1 MSEAKN
7 SRVHNTETLA
17 AEHERVGRAAVEIV
31 ADYARTLDAAPL
43 CSTATPGEL
52 EALFDEPLP
61 LEGASAEEIFARL
74 RRDVLPHAMNISSPR
89 YFGLFNPT
97 PLPVAV
103 WMDAVASALN
113 QNGAVW
119 RNAPSTSIVEARV
132 LRWLCQLVGYGEE
145 SFGTLTSGGSE
156 ANLVALKC
164 ARDRA
169 VEGARDR
176 GLRHASNANG
186 GNLVVYASEQGHY
199 SFIKSVDILG
209 LGRDNLRRIETD
221 ERFHIRTDLLREAI
235 RRDLAEG
242 HTPVCVAG
250 AAGATSSGVV
260 DPLDELAD
268 IAREF
273 GLWFHVDAA
282 YGGALAFSEKHRGRL
297 RGIERADSVAFDPH
311 KWMFV
316 PFACGA
322 LLVRDGGR
330 VLRDAFDITPE
341 YLSEERG
348 GADVVY
354 DFFRYG
360 QLGTRR
366 AMALKVWAAFKSLG
380 VRGYAEIIE
389 RQIEL
394 VNYLASRFDES
405 AEFERVGEVETALCC
420 VRFLP
425 RGARERTAAEQ
436 DELQRALQRR
446 VERGGGA
453 WLATTVLKN
462 RRALRINVN
471 SFLTERRHMDDLV
484 ELLRREGAKLWDG
497 GQAV

>member
-1 MSEAKN
+1 MSEAKH
-7 SRVHNTETLA
+7 STAADALA
-17 AEHERVGRAAVEIV
+17 AEHERLGRVAVEMI
-31 ADYARTLDAAPL
+31 ADYARALDSASV
-43 CSTATPGEL
+43 CSTATPAEL

-61 LEGASAEEIFARL
+61 QEGQSVEDIFAKF
-74 RRDVLPHAMNISSPR
+74 RRDVLPHAMNIPSPR

-103 WMDAVASALN
+103 WADALASAMN
-113 QNGAVW
+113 QNGAAW
-119 RNAPSTSIVEARV
+119 RNSPSASVVEARV
-132 LRWLCQLVGYGEE
+132 LRWLCELVGYGPE

-156 ANLVALKC
+156 ANLVGLKC

-176 GLRHASNANG
+176 GLRASDAKG
-186 GNLVVYASEQGHY
+186 KLLVYASEQCHY
-199 SFIKSVDILG
+199 SFVKSVDILG
-209 LGRDNLRRIETD
+209 IGRHNLRKVDTD

-235 RRDLAEG
+235 ERDIAEG

-250 AAGATSSGVV
+250 AAGATSTGVV
-260 DPLDELAD
+260 DPLEELAD

-273 GLWFHVDAA
+273 GVWFHVDAA
-282 YGGALAFSEKHRGRL
+282 YGGGLAFSEKHRWRL
-297 RGIERADSVAFDPH
+297 RGIERADSVTIDPH

-316 PFACGA
+316 PFECGA
-322 LLVRDGGR
+322 LLVRGGGK

-341 YLSEERG
+341 YLSDERG
-348 GADVVY
+348 GADVAL

-366 AMALKVWAAFKSLG
+366 AMALKVWMALKALG
-380 VRGYAEIIE
+380 VRGYAEIVE
-389 RQIEL
+389 RQIAL
-394 VNYLASRFDES
+394 VEYLAARFDELE
-405 AEFERVGEVETALCC
+405 EFERVGEVETALCC

-425 RGARERTAAEQ
+425 KGARGMSPVEQ

-446 VERGGGA
+446 AEQSGEA
-453 WLATTVLKN
+453 WFATTVLHG

-471 SFLTERRHMDDLV
+471 SFLTESRHVDDLV
-484 ELLRREGAKLWDG
+484 ELLRREGAKLTG
-497 GQAV
+497 GG